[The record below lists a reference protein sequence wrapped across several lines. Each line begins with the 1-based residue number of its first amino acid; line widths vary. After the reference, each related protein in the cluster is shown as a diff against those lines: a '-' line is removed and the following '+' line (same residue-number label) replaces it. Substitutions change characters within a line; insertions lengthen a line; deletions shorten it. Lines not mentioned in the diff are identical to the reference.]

1 MRNDKLIDEVLKDI
15 SPDNGGID
23 DPESPDTVTNADLK
37 AMENR
42 LTAAMQK
49 KIDSVIDKA
58 MKDRIKLKEVEEH
71 DRESEGENGR
81 NGSRT
86 GSGASGSESGEETD

>member
-15 SPDNGGID
+15 SQDTGETY
-23 DPESPDTVTNADLK
+23 ESEGPDTVTNADLK

-71 DRESEGENGR
+71 DGVSEGE
-81 NGSRT
+81 T
-86 GSGASGSESGEETD
+86 GSAGGNAGSESEERD

>member
-15 SPDNGGID
+15 SSDTVEAYEAEG
-23 DPESPDTVTNADLK
+23 PDTVTNADLK

-49 KIDSVIDKA
+49 KIDSVVDKA
-58 MKDRIKLKEVEEH
+58 MKDRIKLKEVEEN
-71 DRESEGENGR
+71 DRGHEDEPGSTGGDEGSDSEEK
-81 NGSRT
+81 
-86 GSGASGSESGEETD
+86 D

>member
-1 MRNDKLIDEVLKDI
+1 MRNDKLFDELLKDI
-15 SPDNGGID
+15 SS
-23 DPESPDTVTNADLK
+23 DPGEAYESEGPDTVTNADLK

-71 DRESEGENGR
+71 ARESDGENGSAGGGNDDTER
-81 NGSRT
+81 EDS
-86 GSGASGSESGEETD
+86 D

>member
-1 MRNDKLIDEVLKDI
+1 MRNDKLIDEVLTDI
-15 SPDNGGID
+15 SQDTGEAY
-23 DPESPDTVTNADLK
+23 ESEGPDTVTNADLK

-71 DRESEGENGR
+71 DGVSEEE
-81 NGSRT
+81 T
-86 GSGASGSESGEETD
+86 GSAGGGNAGSESEERD

>member
-15 SPDNGGID
+15 SQDTGEAY
-23 DPESPDTVTNADLK
+23 ESEGPDTVTNADLK

-58 MKDRIKLKEVEEH
+58 MKDRIKLKEDESH
-71 DRESEGENGR
+71 DREPEDEA
-81 NGSRT
+81 GST
-86 GSGASGSESGEETD
+86 GGGNAGSESEERD

>member
-15 SPDNGGID
+15 SQDTGEAYEAEG
-23 DPESPDTVTNADLK
+23 PDTVTNADLK

-71 DRESEGENGR
+71 DTHNEGERGGTGEDA
-81 NGSRT
+81 GSD
-86 GSGASGSESGEETD
+86 SEEKD

>member
-15 SPDNGGID
+15 SSDTGEAY
-23 DPESPDTVTNADLK
+23 ESEGPDTVTNADLK

-58 MKDRIKLKEVEEH
+58 MKDRIKLKEVEVD
-71 DRESEGENGR
+71 DREPEDE
-81 NGSRT
+81 T
-86 GSGASGSESGEETD
+86 GSTGGGNDGAESEERD

>member
-15 SPDNGGID
+15 SSDTGD
-23 DPESPDTVTNADLK
+23 AYESEGPDTVTNADLK

-71 DRESEGENGR
+71 DTHNEGERGGAGEDA
-81 NGSRT
+81 GSD
-86 GSGASGSESGEETD
+86 SEEKD

>member
-15 SPDNGGID
+15 SSDTGEAY
-23 DPESPDTVTNADLK
+23 ESEGPDTVTNADLK

-49 KIDSVIDKA
+49 KIDSVVDKA
-58 MKDRIKLKEVEEH
+58 MKDRIKLKEVEVH
-71 DRESEGENGR
+71 DRESEGENGSIGGG
-81 NGSRT
+81 ND
-86 GSGASGSESGEETD
+86 EGEREDTD